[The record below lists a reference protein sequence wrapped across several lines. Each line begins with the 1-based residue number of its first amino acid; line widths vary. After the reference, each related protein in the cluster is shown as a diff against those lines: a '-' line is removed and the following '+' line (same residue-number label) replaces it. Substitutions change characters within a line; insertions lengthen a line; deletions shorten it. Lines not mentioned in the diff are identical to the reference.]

1 MHVLTNE
8 QINTNTSYRL
18 GTETVDRMP
27 GVLFMGV
34 NELTDSSV
42 QGGFCDVEKEEEG
55 RKIKGIKVMLESLL
69 TRHQLF
75 LGSRKPWVPPK

>member
-27 GVLFMGV
+27 GVLFMRV

-55 RKIKGIKVMLESLL
+55 RKIKGIKVMLESRVDKAPALP
-69 TRHQLF
+69 RQQEA
-75 LGSRKPWVPPK
+75 LGAS